1 MTMVC
6 SSCVIAHLIKFIVT
20 IGCMK
25 AVDNLH
31 DRASIWSLRAFQIL
45 LSHSII
51 GILRFGAPCI
61 TSATALIKYLRI
73 FYDWYS
79 KIVDVAPLALF
90 TAGILSGY
98 GINETVWLIVL
109 SVGVLPIFFQL
120 QPKRKERQIRRHQLL
135 LNIASTLQLLM
146 IALVGLRYS
155 NYNVISLVASFI
167 FERFFIDEFCYY
179 YDIPSTDLTQYSLCF
194 IEIFMVLTLNEV

>member
-1 MTMVC
+1 MVC
-6 SSCVIAHLIKFIVT
+6 PSSVLAHLSKFIVT

-25 AVDNLH
+25 NIGDPYSK
-31 DRASIWSLRAFQIL
+31 ASTWSLRAFQIL
-45 LSHSII
+45 LSHSIL
-51 GILRFGAPCI
+51 GILRFGAPFI
-61 TSATALIKYLRI
+61 TSATNIVKYLRI

-90 TAGILSGY
+90 TAGILNGY
-98 GINETVWLIVL
+98 GINETIWLIVL
-109 SVGVLPIFFQL
+109 SLGILPIFFQL
-120 QPKRKERQIRRHQLL
+120 QSKRKESQIRKHQLL

-146 IALVGLRYS
+146 ITLVGLRNS
-155 NYNVISLVASFI
+155 NYNIISLVASYI
-167 FERFFIDEFCYY
+167 FERFFIDEFCYD